1 MKPNILW
8 IGLDQLRY
16 DTLGCNGNTVC
27 QTPNMDRL
35 ARRGVSFNRAYCP
48 SSLCTPARGSMWTGR
63 YAFHHGLL
71 TNCDM
76 YHSPL
81 KELPN
86 PEMLL
91 HPRLQEIGYRCGFI
105 GKWHV
110 GVEKGQM
117 DYGFEG
123 MNVPGY
129 GNIRKDSGY
138 LEYLEKN
145 GLSYSISH
153 PIYSNPDKAG
163 VMAGHWE
170 GPVESTPD
178 AYLTERTLD
187 LIDEYDASGD
197 PFFLTCQYW
206 DPHGP
211 HFPSREYT
219 GMHDRSKIEPWV
231 NFKDDWTGKPE
242 MVKRA
247 HTDFYRALPKDWD
260 SWREIVGLYYDM
272 TCMVDAQIGRL
283 LDRLEERG
291 LADNTVIIL
300 TSDHGDMTGSHGAM
314 NDKGLMYEEAHR
326 VPLSVSFPDKFSQG
340 TRSDELVYNMDLF
353 PTLLDLL
360 GMKDESLD
368 GKSFLP
374 VLEGKAL
381 EQSREAIYLEFH
393 GIRFLYSQRA
403 IVTRDGW
410 KYVFT
415 PGDKDECYNLNEDPG
430 ELRNLVET
438 PEAQEKV
445 MALRELLTQEAEKS
459 RDPLCNAICK
469 YFGQWFRNP
478 TFQIQTST
486 I

>member
-1 MKPNILW
+1 
-8 IGLDQLRY
+8 
-16 DTLGCNGNTVC
+16 
-27 QTPNMDRL
+27 
-35 ARRGVSFNRAYCP
+35 
-48 SSLCTPARGSMWTGR
+48 
-63 YAFHHGLL
+63 
-71 TNCDM
+71 
-76 YHSPL
+76 
-81 KELPN
+81 
-86 PEMLL
+86 
-91 HPRLQEIGYRCGFI
+91 
-105 GKWHV
+105 
-110 GVEKGQM
+110 
-117 DYGFEG
+117 
-123 MNVPGY
+123 
-129 GNIRKDSGY
+129 
-138 LEYLEKN
+138 
-145 GLSYSISH
+145 
-153 PIYSNPDKAG
+153 
-163 VMAGHWE
+163 
-170 GPVESTPD
+170 
-178 AYLTERTLD
+178 
-187 LIDEYDASGD
+187 
-197 PFFLTCQYW
+197 
-206 DPHGP
+206 
-211 HFPSREYT
+211 
-219 GMHDRSKIEPWV
+219 MHDRSNIEPWI

-260 SWREIVGLYYDM
+260 SWREIIGLYYDM

-326 VPLSVSFPDKFSQG
+326 VPLIVSFPDKFSQG

-403 IVTRDGW
+403 IVTNDGW

-438 PEAQEKV
+438 PEAKEKV
-445 MALRELLTQEAEKS
+445 IALRELLTLEAEKS